1 MPRFAT
7 LLTIAVAG
15 AAVASVAQQQTAYT
29 IAWKPVLGEQK
40 YKIAMD
46 SDGGQMKLAMQ
57 LTILDKIVK
66 IEDGKVTSESKTQDF
81 HLWLGEEEM
90 KLPEGQG
97 PGDAVVTTVRSLKG
111 GLVEQK
117 GAKEGQQEPPRVRR
131 LQEFNYPEKPV
142 ELEGSWFKDFAE
154 DKAAKLPAARAKY
167 TLTAIEDMNK
177 VSCYKIDYAFS
188 ELDGE
193 KPMGALGTFWLERST
208 GNLVKLTTVMNDVS
222 FAPMMP
228 AMNMKVSMTRVQ

>member
-40 YKIAMD
+40 YKIVMD

-154 DKAAKLPAARAKY
+154 DKAAKMPPARAKY
-167 TLTAIEDMNK
+167 TLTAIEDVNK

-188 ELDGE
+188 ELEGE

-228 AMNMKVSMTRVQ
+228 PMNMKVSMTRVQ